1 MKDFDITK
9 GYWEQERKDT
19 QLYKAFNIL
28 HLQKGSSVFNSESG
42 IDFEYFFNPDISFQ
56 KEAFCGYVIQ
66 ELIQQNINVMNNDI
80 QKQTFKIVNKIEIN
94 SNQQNGGGL
103 YK

>member
-9 GYWEQERKDT
+9 GYWQQERKDT

-28 HLQKGSSVFNSESG
+28 HLQKGKSVFNSESG

-56 KEAFCGYVIQ
+56 KEAFVNYVIK
-66 ELIQQNINVMNNDI
+66 ELITQGINVNSNEISKENYKIINDI
-80 QKQTFKIVNKIEIN
+80 IIGNEETM
-94 SNQQNGGGL
+94 GGL
-103 YK
+103 Y